1 MKTLYTYI
9 IGFGASLALT
19 LFVFWLTWRHVLSGH
34 EFPPHTVLVPL
45 FVALAVAQIVIQ
57 LFFFLHIGEESKPR
71 LNLAALALALIVVG
85 IVVGGTLWIMHNL
98 EHMQG
103 MPQNI
108 PFMDG
113 QVTPQTEND

>member
-1 MKTLYTYI
+1 
-9 IGFGASLALT
+9 
-19 LFVFWLTWRHVLSGH
+19 
-34 EFPPHTVLVPL
+34 
-45 FVALAVAQIVIQ
+45 
-57 LFFFLHIGEESKPR
+57 
-71 LNLAALALALIVVG
+71 VVG